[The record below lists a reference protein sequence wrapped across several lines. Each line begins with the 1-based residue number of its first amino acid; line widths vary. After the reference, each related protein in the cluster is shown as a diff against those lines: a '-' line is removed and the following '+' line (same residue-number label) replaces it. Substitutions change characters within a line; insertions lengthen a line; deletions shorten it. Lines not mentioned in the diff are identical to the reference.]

1 MVRSVWQHGSVNWPS
16 GWSWR
21 TATLISWPRVLL
33 LTVQLAAGGGVLPI
47 ELSGGLF
54 RAVHEWLLF
63 TWAVRAM
70 RASLF
75 GAFDGDWLRATTVV
89 AAVGGA
95 ALLVSAFVGR
105 WKPVSGAEQHP
116 PIDV

>member
-1 MVRSVWQHGSVNWPS
+1 
-16 GWSWR
+16 
-21 TATLISWPRVLL
+21 LL

-54 RAVHEWLLF
+54 RAVHEWLPF